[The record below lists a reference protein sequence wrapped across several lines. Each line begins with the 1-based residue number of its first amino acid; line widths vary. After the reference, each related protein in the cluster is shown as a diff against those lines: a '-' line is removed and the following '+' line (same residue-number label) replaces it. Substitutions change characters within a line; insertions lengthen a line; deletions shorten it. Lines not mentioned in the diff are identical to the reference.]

1 MGKVIT
7 EKTKEIRKVYEECQK
22 IFEPSVA
29 LLDEISNI
37 DDVVEKEF
45 YVTVRDFFMQQ
56 KQKET
61 IEKGIF

>member
-1 MGKVIT
+1 MSKVIT

-37 DDVVEKEF
+37 GVNGAGKSTF
-45 YVTVRDFFMQQ
+45 YNS
-56 KQKET
+56 
-61 IEKGIF
+61 GS